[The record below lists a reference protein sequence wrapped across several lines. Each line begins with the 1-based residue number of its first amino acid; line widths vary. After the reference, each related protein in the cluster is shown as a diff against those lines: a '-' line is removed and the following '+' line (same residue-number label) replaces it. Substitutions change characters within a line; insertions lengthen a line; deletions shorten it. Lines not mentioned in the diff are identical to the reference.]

1 MKWSQKW
8 QFSRMAKPRE
18 KVQFFLMSFFLSFS
32 IDSYQESF
40 IACKGYDSTFFL
52 VVVWRCLLRY
62 KKDQLLTLQYQTTCA
77 LMVSCLYFLM
87 VYQMYTENF
96 INFQVFQLVYHCIKQ
111 EKNKDQT
118 SGIEDRCCMNLFGH
132 ACLKLD

>member
-1 MKWSQKW
+1 
-8 QFSRMAKPRE
+8 
-18 KVQFFLMSFFLSFS
+18 
-32 IDSYQESF
+32 
-40 IACKGYDSTFFL
+40 
-52 VVVWRCLLRY
+52 
-62 KKDQLLTLQYQTTCA
+62 
-77 LMVSCLYFLM
+77 MVSGLYFLM